1 MNMGLGLLGNAN
13 LIIKRK
19 FRWTFEV
26 QRSCRGSQLNVPAN
40 FVKVAARPN
49 LQIEET
55 ELNYLNAKTWIPGK
69 ASWQTISVTYYDV
82 AAQENLN
89 LWNWLASVYNFAP
102 DANGASNPTQG
113 SQRQDYAGV
122 GLLTMYDG
130 CGTQLERWTL
140 TDLWPTEMNFG
151 ELDYASSDEATIE
164 LTLRYSN
171 AQYQSFCPAFV
182 PTGCCSPCGTS

>member
-1 MNMGLGLLGNAN
+1 MNMGIGLLGNAN

-26 QRSCRGSQLNVPAN
+26 QRSCHGSQQNIPAN
-40 FVKVAARPN
+40 FVKLASRPN
-49 LQIEET
+49 LEIEEQ

-82 AAQENLN
+82 ASQANLN
-89 LWNWLASVYNFAP
+89 LWNWLASVYNFG
-102 DANGASNPTQG
+102 NIVTLEMG

-122 GLLTMYDG
+122 GLLIMYDG
-130 CGTQLERWTL
+130 CGTPLEQWTL
-140 TDLWPTEMNFG
+140 TDLWPTGINFG
-151 ELDYASSDEATIE
+151 ELDYASSEEATIE

-171 AQYQSFCPAFV
+171 AQYQSFCPAFI
-182 PTGCCSPCGTS
+182 PSSCCSPCGTN